1 MTYRHEVLSPKS
13 TIVTCALLFFAAC
26 SSDSGRAKDAAQG
39 GQGGTGGTSA
49 GGSGGGGS
57 GTTSVASGGQTAGT
71 SGSGGTVAGGSG
83 GSGGTTSSSNGGG
96 GGSTSSKT
104 GGTAGSNQGGTTAVG
119 GSTNS
124 GGQTVGTG
132 GRAGGASGNQT
143 GGTTS
148 GGTGG
153 TGAGGKSSG
162 SGGQAGNTGTAGQT
176 GNPGIDAGLTSACV
190 GKAWPTADPTA
201 AGPFKVKA
209 EKGVGPLAG
218 YTPDPIYGDKQQRF
232 NIYRPENLADSGYCH
247 PILVWSNGHT
257 DNPEQNPPDC
267 VVDSAANKWC
277 GQYLPVVQHLASH
290 GFFVIASLSTT
301 TSKGD
306 PLPSIV
312 GLDWLLKQVED
323 STSAYY
329 HRLDTA
335 HIGAFGHS
343 EGGMA
348 TCMMAKDPR
357 FTAISTVSGTSTIS
371 GLHGPALFFCGGQEN
386 GVCDNTQKVVDGI
399 TTQPAMMINNLNS
412 DHGHWAYEGA
422 SGVDLAGFAAWFRLH
437 LMGDTAQRK
446 RFFGD
451 GCTFCTDSRVKVY
464 RNSLMTP

>member
-1 MTYRHEVLSPKS
+1 MGARHISEEAMLYRYDVFSPKS
-13 TIVTCALLFFAAC
+13 LMFGCALLLFAAC
-26 SSDSGRAKDAAQG
+26 D
-39 GQGGTGGTSA
+39 
-49 GGSGGGGS
+49 GGSGAGGTAAGGQS
-57 GTTSVASGGQTAGT
+57 GQSAAGGTTSGGSSGGA
-71 SGSGGTVAGGSG
+71 S
-83 GSGGTTSSSNGGG
+83 TTSSSNTGGQV
-96 GGSTSSKT
+96 STSSKT
-104 GGTAGSNQGGTTAVG
+104 GGATGSGGQAGTTSVG
-119 GSTNS
+119 GATGSGGQAGTTS
-124 GGQTVGTG
+124 VGGATGSGGQTSGAGGQTVG
-132 GRAGGASGNQT
+132 AGGSQT

-153 TGAGGKSSG
+153 TGAGGKPGG
-162 SGGQAGNTGTAGQT
+162 SGGQAGSTRTGGQT
-176 GNPGIDAGLTSACV
+176 GSPGVDGGLTSACV
-190 GKAWPTADPTA
+190 GKAWPTADPTK

-218 YTPDPIYGDKQQRF
+218 YIPDPIYGDKQQRF
-232 NIYRPENLADSGYCH
+232 NIYRPDTLESSGYCH

-267 VVDSAANKWC
+267 VVNSGANKWC
-277 GQYLPVVQHLASH
+277 GQYLPVMQHLASH
-290 GFFVIASLSTT
+290 GFVVIASLSTT

-312 GLDWLLKQVED
+312 GLDWLLQQSED

-357 FTAISTVSGTSTIS
+357 FTAISTVSGTSTIT

-399 TTQPAMMINNLNS
+399 TTQPAMMINNLGS

-422 SGVDLAGFAAWFRLH
+422 GGVDLSGFAAWFRLH

-464 RNSLMTP
+464 RNSLMTQ